1 MGCCGSRNGFACRG
15 TADVKRRARIR
26 RCRARAVVLAFLVA
40 GLVAACA
47 PAGSDGDSAAAFDA
61 RPLDAPATVVIGLYP
76 SITVLP
82 LYVAQERGYFAAE
95 RLDVQ
100 TPLSKS
106 SVDSMPL
113 LAAGRMDGFVSAPS
127 PSFIN
132 SVHNGVQAK
141 FVASFGNPRP
151 GGPNSAFVAKNAG
164 PVTDVAS
171 LRGRR
176 IAVGNGKADAAAFM
190 LAELLKQG
198 NLTMDD
204 VQLVDVDLA
213 ESVTALENGSVDAA
227 YVLGVT
233 AVDLRNAGT
242 HVVLGDMDAVL
253 AQGTGAG
260 IIFGSRLLDHDT
272 RVGAAF
278 LRAIRRGAQD
288 LQGDYMND
296 PQITAILA
304 RAMRLPAEAL
314 RKQGPVAPV
323 VSTDMAIGTSFFERM
338 QQYFV
343 DAGVI
348 PPGRAIAL
356 DQAFDQRFVDAMRTA
371 G

>member
-1 MGCCGSRNGFACRG
+1 MTVVPRNRAC
-15 TADVKRRARIR
+15 V
-26 RCRARAVVLAFLVA
+26 VVLALMVA
-40 GLVAACA
+40 SLLAACA
-47 PAGSDGDSAAAFDA
+47 PADGDAGAAAAFDT
-61 RPLDAPATVVIGLYP
+61 RPLDAPATVVIGIYP

-113 LAAGRMDGFVSAPS
+113 LATGRMDGFVSAPS

-132 SVHNGVQAK
+132 SVHNGVEAK

-151 GGPNSAFVAKNAG
+151 GGPNSAFIAKKGG

-176 IAVGNGKADAAAFM
+176 IAVGNGKADAAAF
-190 LAELLKQG
+190 LLSELLKQG
-198 NLTMDD
+198 NLTIDD

-227 YVLGVT
+227 YVVGVT
-233 AVDLRNAGT
+233 ALDLRNAGT
-242 HVVLGDMDAVL
+242 HVLVGDMDAVL

-260 IIFGSRLLDHDT
+260 IIFGSRLLDRDP

-304 RAMRLPAEAL
+304 RAMKLPAEAL
-314 RKQGPVAPV
+314 RQQGPVAPV

-343 DAGVI
+343 AAGVI
-348 PPGRAIAL
+348 PAGQAISL
-356 DQAFDQRFVDAMRTA
+356 DQAFDQRFVAAMRTA